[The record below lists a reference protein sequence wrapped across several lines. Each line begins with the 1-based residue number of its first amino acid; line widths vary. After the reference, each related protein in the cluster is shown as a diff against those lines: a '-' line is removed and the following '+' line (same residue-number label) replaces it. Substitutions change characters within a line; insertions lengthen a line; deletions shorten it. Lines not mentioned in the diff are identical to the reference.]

1 MASVLFIAL
10 LNHSSNLIATIVLK
24 IWGRFKT
31 MVEYSERLSAAMRSR
46 GVSTQQ
52 LADRLMISYQA
63 VKKVLD
69 GKSAAFSAAN
79 NAKAARALS
88 VSSEWLATGDGVM
101 DVVSSGPEWPFGD
114 YARYEALSNEKKE
127 ELKRIVDAFLA
138 GAATLPEKNK
148 SNAA

>member
-1 MASVLFIAL
+1 
-10 LNHSSNLIATIVLK
+10 
-24 IWGRFKT
+24 

-79 NAKAARALS
+79 NAKAARALA

-138 GAATLPEKNK
+138 GAAALPEKNK